1 MLDLSGVD
9 RIWNLK
15 ASWRKHTRSLFFL
28 SISLLETRFVCR
40 TPRAPVCDVECSFS
54 FNELDFI
61 LPFWKATFAVQ
72 AMNRCRGTRS
82 FVFKGVASSID
93 WRLIEQV
100 KDCYWHKILNEIG
113 VGFFNVDFAGGY
125 SKSRIWTLH
134 VHVTAKHR
142 KDQSVQVQPHCKRCA
157 FHWCSGSFPIWIGR
171 QQITCNIYFFLKCKM
186 DYCVFFNFEIKLQ
199 LKIKVRFQFWDEI
212 SMFYFRKCCR
222 KMSSIIYKQNI
233 SAVNRT
239 LKAMQLAPLFFSI
252 LILIYLDHL
261 VPISARYWWRCYFQ
275 QHLWFL

>member
-100 KDCYWHKILNEIG
+100 KGCYWHKILNEIG
-113 VGFFNVDFAGGY
+113 VVFFNVDFAGGY

-134 VHVTAKHR
+134 VRVTAKHR
-142 KDQSVQVQPHCKRCA
+142 KDQSVQVQTHCKRCA

-171 QQITCNIYFFLKCKM
+171 QQITCNIYFFLKYKM
-186 DYCVFFNFEIKLQ
+186 DYCGF
-199 LKIKVRFQFWDEI
+199 
-212 SMFYFRKCCR
+212 
-222 KMSSIIYKQNI
+222 
-233 SAVNRT
+233 
-239 LKAMQLAPLFFSI
+239 
-252 LILIYLDHL
+252 LILKLNCNW
-261 VPISARYWWRCYFQ
+261 ISKYGFSFEMKSQCFISENVVEKCPLLFTSKIFQ
-275 QHLWFL
+275 QWTERWKQCNLLHYSSPF